1 MRLPFVHTAIDALDT
16 LLAITCPIRY
26 TLSGSVISIRLVKL
40 RLTGLV
46 TFLADAPLHA
56 FDAEVI
62 KFFAMI
68 HRSSPILWKHVLG
81 VKLLGTPLDPPFDI
95 VLVVAATIGLNGVT
109 KILAI
114 PDGITAI
121 GHGET
126 TLDQHGPLLIGKI
139 HHFES
144 PISRRGRD
152 CSCMRRMRPSWP
164 QRRRS
169 CPRA

>member
-62 KFFAMI
+62 KFVF
-68 HRSSPILWKHVLG
+68 HVIYLFFDFW
-81 VKLLGTPLDPPFDI
+81 LLERRERY
-95 VLVVAATIGLNGVT
+95 AT
-109 KILAI
+109 
-114 PDGITAI
+114 
-121 GHGET
+121 
-126 TLDQHGPLLIGKI
+126 
-139 HHFES
+139 
-144 PISRRGRD
+144 
-152 CSCMRRMRPSWP
+152 
-164 QRRRS
+164 
-169 CPRA
+169 